1 MVGVTNCEHQR
12 KCSYMHLKKNKLHI
26 KFINK
31 IMLIKFIALQNY
43 HKILP
48 CFALI

>member
-1 MVGVTNCEHQR
+1 ML
-12 KCSYMHLKKNKLHI
+12 LKKNKLHI

-48 CFALI
+48 CFALIWSLFFHPVNSLCHT